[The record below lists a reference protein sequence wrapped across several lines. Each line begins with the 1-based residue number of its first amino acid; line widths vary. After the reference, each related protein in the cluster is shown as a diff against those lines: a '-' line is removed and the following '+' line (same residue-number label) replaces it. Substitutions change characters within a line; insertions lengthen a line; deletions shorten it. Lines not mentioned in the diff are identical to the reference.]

1 MSEPVS
7 LENLGAVVAGDHAA
21 LLPAA
26 ATAGAQVRSTA
37 TAIAERLPDLSDLR
51 PRAVVV
57 IAEGRAAHDAEIAV
71 ALLGSDCPTPV
82 LVRAELPVWVGA
94 LDVVLVLESGSLTE
108 AATAAVSRRRG
119 ATVLARAAARGQ
131 VAEAVADAVYPP
143 AIGVPEALAGP
154 GRLVFLLGAFS
165 ALGLL
170 RPALDDEAVETVAEL
185 LDTEAIAC
193 APQTDA
199 FVNPALTLAQQLV
212 GHDIVLAGMGALS
225 RSLAG
230 HAATA
235 LGELGGAAA
244 LAIGAMELAQTA
256 ALMAR
261 MATPRDIFA
270 DPFDDNG
277 PVPAPLRPVL
287 MRAGSSQDE
296 RVAQLAAARFR
307 ALRAAL
313 PSAAVLDGPEFSL
326 SAPVTGLP
334 EQPVRPEPTGWVRDW
349 AAVALM
355 TLRLDFAAVYLGI
368 GRGQVAPLDG
378 PAGLG
383 THDAGRSLLEP
394 DTVVASYRAEEDVD
408 RWN

>member
-1 MSEPVS
+1 M
-7 LENLGAVVAGDHAA
+7 
-21 LLPAA
+21 
-26 ATAGAQVRSTA
+26 
-37 TAIAERLPDLSDLR
+37 
-51 PRAVVV
+51 
-57 IAEGRAAHDAEIAV
+57 
-71 ALLGSDCPTPV
+71 
-82 LVRAELPVWVGA
+82 
-94 LDVVLVLESGSLTE
+94 
-108 AATAAVSRRRG
+108 
-119 ATVLARAAARGQ
+119 LARAAARGQ
-131 VAEAVADAVYPP
+131 VAEAVPDAVYPP
-143 AIGVPEALAGP
+143 AVGVPEVLAGP
-154 GRLVFLLGAFS
+154 GRLVFLLSAFS
-165 ALGLL
+165 GLGLL
-170 RPALDDEAVETVAEL
+170 RPAVDDEAVETVAEL
-185 LDTEAIAC
+185 LDTESIAC

-212 GHDIVLAGMGALS
+212 GHDVVLAGMGALS

-235 LGELGGAAA
+235 LGELGGTAA

-256 ALMAR
+256 ALMNR
-261 MATPRDIFA
+261 MATPKDIFA
-270 DPFDDNG
+270 DPFDDEG
-277 PVPAPLRPVL
+277 GGGVALAPLRPLL
-287 MRAGSSQDE
+287 MRAGRSSDE

-334 EQPVRPEPTGWVRDW
+334 EQQVRPEPTGWVRDW

-368 GRGQVAPLDG
+368 ARGQVAPLDG

-383 THDAGRSLLEP
+383 AHDAARSLLEP
-394 DTVVASYRAEEDVD
+394 DTLVTSYRAEEDLD

>member
-1 MSEPVS
+1 M
-7 LENLGAVVAGDHAA
+7 
-21 LLPAA
+21 
-26 ATAGAQVRSTA
+26 
-37 TAIAERLPDLSDLR
+37 
-51 PRAVVV
+51 
-57 IAEGRAAHDAEIAV
+57 
-71 ALLGSDCPTPV
+71 
-82 LVRAELPVWVGA
+82 
-94 LDVVLVLESGSLTE
+94 
-108 AATAAVSRRRG
+108 
-119 ATVLARAAARGQ
+119 
-131 VAEAVADAVYPP
+131 
-143 AIGVPEALAGP
+143 
-154 GRLVFLLGAFS
+154 
-165 ALGLL
+165 
-170 RPALDDEAVETVAEL
+170 ETVAEL

-235 LGELGGAAA
+235 LGELGAAAA

-270 DPFDDNG
+270 DPFDDEG
-277 PVPAPLRPVL
+277 GAGWPAPLRPVL

-334 EQPVRPEPTGWVRDW
+334 EQQVRPEPTGWVRDW

-368 GRGQVAPLDG
+368 GQRAGR
-378 PAGLG
+378 PAGWSRRARRSRRRPVAVGAGYSRDELSRGGGSRPVELMRNRIRPYAWGSRTAIAELLG
-383 THDAGRSLLEP
+383 EP
-394 DTVVASYRAEEDVD
+394 SPAPHPQAEL
-408 RWN
+408 WLGAHPG